1 MKRIV
6 KYISI
11 DPFYTDKVETYI
23 GYNGDELDS
32 IQYETE
38 RFMGQYHPNGINAIY
53 RSEVLVDETDFTF
66 NRMKQTYDR

>member
-23 GYNGDELDS
+23 GYNGDELDVS
-32 IQYETE
+32 SMKLRGLWDNTTPTASMPFTGAKFLLMKPILPLTE
-38 RFMGQYHPNGINAIY
+38 
-53 RSEVLVDETDFTF
+53 
-66 NRMKQTYDR
+66 